1 MFIFDN
7 NIIDFYS
14 VLPSERLA
22 LIQELFNNLTILAE
36 HQSNIFIVK
45 ENGDAVDWVSAIEDG
60 IIQIV
65 TLDEMPDTTS
75 TSILIER
82 TIMDGVATVL
92 SLCGVE
98 ISIPEQF
105 FIFCKAIT
113 ALTEL
118 VNIDKSMFELLLL
131 ELDNLMDDDYTE
143 SIVGSMINH
152 TSVSSYSL
160 HEFFIEFDKWFI
172 SKISEYWKENKI
184 NAYEG

>member
-92 SLCGVE
+92 ALCG
-98 ISIPEQF
+98 
-105 FIFCKAIT
+105 C
-113 ALTEL
+113 
-118 VNIDKSMFELLLL
+118 
-131 ELDNLMDDDYTE
+131 
-143 SIVGSMINH
+143 
-152 TSVSSYSL
+152 VS
-160 HEFFIEFDKWFI
+160 
-172 SKISEYWKENKI
+172 
-184 NAYEG
+184 